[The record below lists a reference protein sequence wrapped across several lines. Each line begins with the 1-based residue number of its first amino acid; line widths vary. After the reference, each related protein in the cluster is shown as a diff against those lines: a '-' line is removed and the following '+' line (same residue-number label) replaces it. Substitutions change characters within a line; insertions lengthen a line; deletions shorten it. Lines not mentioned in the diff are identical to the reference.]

1 MDQVPQVKCCDPRI
15 PDGAEGAPG
24 RVEQEVAAH
33 RELPGEGRVRTA
45 GVFGNQDVGVEQV
58 PVDQVAP
65 LGAGVD
71 KAADASFTSPEDPVE
86 VALRAE
92 GCSPAVNRLRRV
104 VSQAVTEPGS
114 PGQAATGWPPAPA
127 DRHAPTL
134 PATAIRA

>member
-33 RELPGEGRVRTA
+33 RELPGEDRVRTA
-45 GVFGNQDVGVEQV
+45 GVFGHQDVGVEQG

-71 KAADASFTSPEDPVE
+71 KPADATFTSREDP
-86 VALRAE
+86 AE
-92 GCSPAVNRLRRV
+92 DQDPPPRGCS
-104 VSQAVTEPGS
+104 SST
-114 PGQAATGWPPAPA
+114 APYL
-127 DRHAPTL
+127 HARKS
-134 PATAIRA
+134 RAWLSTTR